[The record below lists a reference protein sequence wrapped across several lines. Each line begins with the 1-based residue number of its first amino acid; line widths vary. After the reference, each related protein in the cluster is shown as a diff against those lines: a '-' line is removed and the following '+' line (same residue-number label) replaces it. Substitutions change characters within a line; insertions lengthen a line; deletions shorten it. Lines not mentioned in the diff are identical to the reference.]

1 MYNLMRTLIAL
12 LATAVL
18 VFAGNVYAADRL
30 GTVDLEKV
38 FREYHKSRTTEEF
51 INQRADAVRSY
62 MVQMKEQLDKLRSE
76 ARRAGTDAANPG
88 LSDTERANTRRNAA
102 EAARKVK
109 AKEAEIELY
118 SAEAARDIREL
129 ENKKRIEIMADINA
143 EIKRRAAVRG
153 FNFILDS
160 SGKTLNGQPALLLF
174 PPDSD
179 ITGEVIR
186 ELNRTAVK
194 NKTEKQK

>member
-1 MYNLMRTLIAL
+1 MDKIMKTLFTLLTIAI
-12 LATAVL
+12 LAVGSR
-18 VFAGNVYAADRL
+18 VVAADRI

-88 LSDTERANTRRNAA
+88 LNDTERAKARRNA
-102 EAARKVK
+102 
-109 AKEAEIELY
+109 
-118 SAEAARDIREL
+118 AEAARDIREL

-153 FNFILDS
+153 FNFILDC
-160 SGKTLNGQPALLLF
+160 SGKTLNGQPALLLS
-174 PPDSD
+174 PANSD